1 MKLLHPAN
9 LPSPC
14 SNICFINFF
23 DIPPTNGNPVP
34 VIKRYGKAPNNNLE
48 KHSCSLTGSFSR
60 RILIGKLSA
69 TAFNSAMVSDSSLPP
84 NNVPP
89 SRNIA

>member
-14 SNICFINFF
+14 FISFF
-23 DIPPTNGNPVP
+23 DIPPTNGNSVP
-34 VIKRYGKAPNNNLE
+34 VINRYGEAPNNNLE
-48 KHSCSLTGSFSR
+48 KHSCSLTRSFPL
-60 RILIGKLSA
+60 RILKGKLSA

-84 NNVPP
+84 NKVPP
-89 SRNIA
+89 SRNIP